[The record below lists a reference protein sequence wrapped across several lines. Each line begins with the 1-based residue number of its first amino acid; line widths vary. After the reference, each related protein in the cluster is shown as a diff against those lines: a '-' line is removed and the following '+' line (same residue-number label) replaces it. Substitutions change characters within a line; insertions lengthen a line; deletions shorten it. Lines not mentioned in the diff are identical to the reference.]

1 MRDRSQRGRAS
12 GRGSQPVRP
21 TRAGNATHRHAHR
34 AHTLPSL
41 PLACARSCALSRALR
56 ALCLAPS
63 RLCVACRVPVRAQGV
78 DPSPTNLVALG
89 CVSLRGAPPADGP
102 LVALRIEINVAVRG
116 RTPRCAR
123 THACMRAALARTHS
137 ATAPRRSR
145 PRWVTGDERDAT
157 GAMRGLACGGADAV
171 RTCLPLRCDR
181 PHAHRRVPLPPS
193 ARPSALVSLCLCGA
207 QAAQARVTVR
217 TRKPAVSALLLRE
230 IVETIGK
237 AA

>member
-1 MRDRSQRGRAS
+1 MAGSHAEWQAAMLGGLRPRGACATDPSEAGRAAAAA
-12 GRGSQPVRP
+12 SQSD
-21 TRAGNATHRHAHR
+21 RHAQATPPTVTLTALTLCPPFLSPAR
-34 AHTLPSL
+34 A
-41 PLACARSCALSRALR
+41 R

-181 PHAHRRVPLPPS
+181 PHAHRRVPLPPPARLPFSLS
-193 ARPSALVSLCLCGA
+193 ACAERRRRRRA
-207 QAAQARVTVR
+207 
-217 TRKPAVSALLLRE
+217 
-230 IVETIGK
+230 
-237 AA
+237 